1 MDILTEQEACD
12 RRGNPVPRRVLQ
24 GATTGR
30 RRMAAALNVPGQFP
44 ATAGEGGRLGH
55 GRARRLPAPRR
66 TTGSRCPTTSTNRL
80 PGASAPFLPDP
91 LHASVQVAKR
101 AKVSH
106 FIFLSVAQP
115 APVMRA
121 YIEVRRECE
130 RVIREAD
137 LTATMVR
144 PWYVVGPGHRW
155 PLALVPL
162 YRLAERFPSSREGA
176 RRLGL
181 VTLEQLTSTLVQ
193 AVEICACR
201 DQSARLYP
209 RSIIAGFTS
218 TVPV

>member
-1 MDILTEQEACD
+1 M
-12 RRGNPVPRRVLQ
+12 
-24 GATTGR
+24 
-30 RRMAAALNVPGQFP
+30 
-44 ATAGEGGRLGH
+44 
-55 GRARRLPAPRR
+55 
-66 TTGSRCPTTSTNRL
+66 
-80 PGASAPFLPDP
+80 
-91 LHASVQVAKR
+91 
-101 AKVSH
+101 SH

-115 APVMRA
+115 APVMHA

-137 LTATMVR
+137 LTATIVR
-144 PWYVVGPGHRW
+144 PWYVLGPGHRW

-193 AVEICACR
+193 AVENPPAETRVLSVPEIQNCGIT
-201 DQSARLYP
+201 P
-209 RSIIAGFTS
+209 